1 MRTIRG
7 NEKKGNLVSREKE
20 LQISSKTTQF
30 LSFMD
35 LLKTFINK
43 ATIIG
48 IFYFLY
54 KMVAIATLNL
64 SGKSTLAQIVLK
76 LEFIWPLAT
85 LGAGTWAYTERT
97 LRKKQIKTFSSENR
111 ELRNLLDSNAQSSLL
126 DSRGNNRME
135 DR

>member
-20 LQISSKTTQF
+20 LRISSKTTQF

-43 ATIIG
+43 TTIIG

-64 SGKSTLAQIVLK
+64 SGKSTLHK
-76 LEFIWPLAT
+76 LF
-85 LGAGTWAYTERT
+85 
-97 LRKKQIKTFSSENR
+97 
-111 ELRNLLDSNAQSSLL
+111 
-126 DSRGNNRME
+126 
-135 DR
+135 